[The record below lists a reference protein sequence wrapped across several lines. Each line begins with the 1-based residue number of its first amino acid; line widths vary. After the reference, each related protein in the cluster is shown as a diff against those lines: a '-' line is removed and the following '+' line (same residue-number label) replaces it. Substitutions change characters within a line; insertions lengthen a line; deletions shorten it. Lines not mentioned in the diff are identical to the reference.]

1 MLSRCRSPL
10 RGTEQRAQRLAEG
23 GRHQGH
29 QAPPSPHG
37 LPRFPAQRGRRG
49 DPLGK
54 LWERGQSEDTGEN
67 PPPLLSGPGPSPSRP
82 ALRLGGGGADKGSRT
97 ALPAPKGGGGPR
109 THPPVV
115 GCRVPR
121 ISCCIHA
128 DTDSLWSRQVPA
140 LPGVRSFFIVDG
152 RATLALTTPW
162 RVKPLAQRSTLVV
175 SVASH

>member
-1 MLSRCRSPL
+1 MPLAAQGHRTEGAAARGGRAASGASSSSEPPWPSPL
-10 RGTEQRAQRLAEG
+10 PCTARA
-23 GRHQGH
+23 
-29 QAPPSPHG
+29 
-37 LPRFPAQRGRRG
+37 RRG

-115 GCRVPR
+115 RCRVPR

-152 RATLALTTPW
+152 RATLAVTTPW